1 MDTMDSKQTGRKRT
15 GLVVALALCCLLAVG
30 GVFAWFSAQDSKN
43 NTFVQGNN
51 VTEPDKKPDPTD
63 PETGQDP
70 STGQNNDSLDKWLV
84 ETNWKPN
91 SAITADS
98 VIPKNPNVGIGKDSK
113 DAYVFLEVENNL
125 GAGAYFVLGDN
136 WAPVTGETTKFEGA
150 TFPEGKAD
158 RCYTGGL
165 FVYTGK
171 GGTSEADMKML
182 AHDPDGLKDKYTG
195 EAFDKI
201 YTTKGYK
208 FVESNSTIKVKA
220 YLAAASAEGE
230 DMTSQAVK
238 DEIVAKAKNWVDNN
252 ADLK

>member
-1 MDTMDSKQTGRKRT
+1 MDSKQTGRKRT
-15 GLVVALALCCLLAVG
+15 GLVVALTLCCILAAG
-30 GVFAWFSAQDSKN
+30 GVFAWFSAQDSKT
-43 NTFVQGNN
+43 NTFVQGNG

-63 PETGQDP
+63 PETGGKDD
-70 STGQNNDSLDKWLV
+70 NEALDKWLV

-98 VIPKNPNVGIGKDSK
+98 VIPKNPNVGIGKDSR

-125 GAGAYFVLGDN
+125 GTGTYFVLGDN
-136 WAPVTGETTKFEGA
+136 WAPVMGKATKFEGA
-150 TFPEGKAD
+150 TFPDGKAD

-171 GGTSEADMKML
+171 GGASEADMKML
-182 AHDPDGLKDKYTG
+182 ARDVNGQKDKYTG

-208 FVESNSTIKVKA
+208 FADSNNTIKVKA

-230 DMTSQAVK
+230 DMTSQTVK
-238 DEIVAKAKNWVDNN
+238 DEIVAKAKSWADNN

>member
-51 VTEPDKKPDPTD
+51 VTEPNKKPDPTD

-70 STGQNNDSLDKWLV
+70 STGQNNDRLDKWLV

-171 GGTSEADMKML
+171 DGTSEADMKML
-182 AHDPDGLKDKYTG
+182 VHDPDGLKDKYTG

-208 FVESNSTIKVKA
+208 FAESNSTIKVKA

>member
-1 MDTMDSKQTGRKRT
+1 MDSKQTGRKRT

-30 GVFAWFSAQDSKN
+30 GVFAWFSAQDSKT
-43 NTFVQGNN
+43 NTFVQGDN
-51 VTEPDKKPDPTD
+51 VIEPEKKPNPTD
-63 PETGQDP
+63 PETGGDVD
-70 STGQNNDSLDKWLV
+70 NEALDKWLV
-84 ETNWKPN
+84 ETNWKPD

-98 VIPKNPNVGIGKDSK
+98 VIPKNPNVGIGKNSR

-136 WAPVTGETTKFEGA
+136 WAPVTGKTTKFEGA

-171 GGTSEADMKML
+171 SGASEADMEML
-182 AHDPDGLKDKYTG
+182 AHDVQKDKYTG

-201 YTTKGYK
+201 YTTKDYK
-208 FVESNSTIKVKA
+208 FVESSSTIKVKA
-220 YLAAASAEGE
+220 YLAAASAEDE
-230 DMTSQAVK
+230 DMTSQTVK
-238 DEIVAKAKNWVDNN
+238 DEIVAKAKNWADNN